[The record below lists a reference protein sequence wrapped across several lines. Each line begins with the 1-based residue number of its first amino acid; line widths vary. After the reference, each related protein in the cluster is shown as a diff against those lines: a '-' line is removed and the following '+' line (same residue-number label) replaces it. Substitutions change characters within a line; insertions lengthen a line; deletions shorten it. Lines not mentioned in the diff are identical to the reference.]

1 MLACATRV
9 ASSFRDTSLR
19 SPDRHFRKSAHID
32 ELSRCPE
39 IVDDDRSLARRS
51 AYGTDA
57 TIKAAVDT
65 TGFTPADQKE
75 GWSLVLRAY
84 AAPSSPSFTPD
95 AGPVGDAVKEI
106 DAWQQLMFP
115 RAHAALRRLHPEQ
128 DAFVF
133 DNITPGTGIGSVPS
147 VTMFLD
153 RLDALESSPD
163 RKSTRKADH
172 AALATL
178 TQRGITTE
186 SRKHLHQ
193 LVKLIETSSAPTLA
207 AQQPDARA
215 VALAAVYDWIQDWSE
230 CARGVITNRSHLIKM
245 GIGKRRS
252 RKSDAQPDPTP
263 APIVATPVA
272 PSDAAS
278 TNPALV
284 QSARA
289 MLALPP
295 KSNGATP
302 GSNGASVNGGDH
314 G

>member
-1 MLACATRV
+1 MKLSIRQ
-9 ASSFRDTSLR
+9 SPIHR
-19 SPDRHFRKSAHID
+19 STA
-32 ELSRCPE
+32 E
-39 IVDDDRSLARRS
+39 RSLERALQFLR

-65 TGFTPADQKE
+65 TGFTAADQKE

-84 AAPSSPSFTPD
+84 AAPSSPTFTPD
-95 AGPVGDAVKEI
+95 AGPVGDAVNEV

-172 AALATL
+172 AAIATL
-178 TQRGITTE
+178 AQRGVTSE
-186 SRKHLHQ
+186 SRKHLHG

-207 AQQPDARA
+207 AQAPDARTI
-215 VALAAVYDWIQDWSE
+215 ALQAVYDWIQDWSE

-263 APIVATPVA
+263 APPVA
-272 PSDAAS
+272 PSDAMS
-278 TNPALV
+278 PSPVLV
-284 QSARA
+284 QPARA
-289 MLALPP
+289 ILALPP

-302 GSNGASVNGGDH
+302 GSNGANVNGGDH
-314 G
+314 A